1 MRTFWLFVGPI
12 VTGIWYYLLFVA
24 AWVLWY
30 LKFKKNYNIKKKQ
43 IKELSTLLDG
53 YEEKSLNDMGVFE
66 NFKASMKESS
76 FASLWKQYETS
87 LIYLGPDTEGKF
99 KIYSTD
105 NADCYFNSE
114 TLSHGLMLGFW
125 KNLAGI
131 FTAIG
136 ILGTFLGLTAGLYG
150 ININSKDLEVL
161 SSGIQNL
168 FQGLS
173 TAFLTS
179 VVGIICAI
187 IYNICYSRLMRDYN
201 QMINEVASKLDSIF
215 THKNT
220 EQILA
225 DSLIESKQQTEQ
237 MKLFSTQ
244 LVTAISESLDTSFQ
258 EQLVPVFD
266 ELRKSIDK
274 LNSSGADALAGSID
288 EKTGKQLA
296 SFAATLDKLQQSMN
310 LAFEK
315 SAKQNEDNARQL
327 NEAVK
332 ALTDASNTANRS
344 ILEHAGQAANTM
356 GNALTGA
363 AASISKTGNEL
374 STVSSSMKKS
384 LEETLS
390 MVHDDMER
398 HEAALKTMVESLQT
412 TISRN
417 NELINSA
424 GDAASKFADASRPMA
439 QVSEQIGQSLDKAID
454 VQQSISKEL
463 NRQAGTIQT
472 ASVANA
478 NAVKEVNDALKHI
491 ETSWKAYENNFKGV
505 SDGLQKTFEILNK
518 GINGYN
524 DATNRA
530 LIKNLSAFD
539 SSINT
544 ALSGI
549 QDLNQDLAESVEDLN
564 KFIKQ
569 KLR

>member
-12 VTGIWYYLLFVA
+12 INSIWYYLLFVIA
-24 AWVLWY
+24 LWFWY
-30 LKFKKNYNIKKKQ
+30 QFFWKKCNARKKQ
-43 IKELSTLLDG
+43 LQELLTLLESYKG
-53 YEEKSLNDMGVFE
+53 QSFNETGVFE
-66 NFKASMKESS
+66 NFKAAMKESN
-76 FASLWKQYETS
+76 FDSLWKQYETS
-87 LIYLGPDTEGKF
+87 LIHVGPDVEGRYQ
-99 KIYSTD
+99 IYSTE
-105 NADCYFNSE
+105 NAEYYFNSD
-114 TLSHGLMLGFW
+114 TLSRGLMVGFW

-136 ILGTFLGLTAGLYG
+136 ILGTFLGLTVGLYG
-150 ININSKDLEVL
+150 INIDCKDLEVL

-179 VVGIICAI
+179 VAGIICAI
-187 IYNICYSRLMRDYN
+187 GYNIYYSHLMKNYN
-201 QMINEVASKLDSIF
+201 ILIGEVAAGLDSIF

-258 EQLVPVFD
+258 EQLVPVFN
-266 ELRKSIDK
+266 ELRESIDK

-296 SFAATLDKLQQSMN
+296 SFAATLERLQQSMN
-310 LAFEK
+310 LTFEQ
-315 SAKQNEDNARQL
+315 SAKQNEENAKQL

-332 ALTDASNTANRS
+332 ALTDASNAANKS

-356 GNALTGA
+356 GSALSGA
-363 AASISKTGNEL
+363 AESISKTGDEL
-374 STVSSSMKKS
+374 SQASSSMKKS

-398 HEAALKTMVESLQT
+398 HEAALKTMVESLEA

-417 NELINSA
+417 KELLNSA
-424 GDAASKFADASRPMA
+424 GDTANKFANASKPMA
-439 QVSEQIGQSLDKAID
+439 QVSEQIGQSLDKAIN
-454 VQQSISKEL
+454 VQQSLSKEL

-478 NAVKEVNDALKHI
+478 NAVKEVNEALKRI

-505 SDGLQKTFEILNK
+505 SDGLQKTFDILNK

-524 DATNRA
+524 DATNKA
-530 LIKNLSAFD
+530 LVKNLSAFD
-539 SSINT
+539 SSITT
-544 ALSGI
+544 ALAGI
-549 QDLNQDLAESVEDLN
+549 QGLNQDLAESVEDLN
-564 KFIKQ
+564 KFLKG

>member
-12 VTGIWYYLLFVA
+12 INSIWYYLLFVIA
-24 AWVLWY
+24 LWFWY
-30 LKFKKNYNIKKKQ
+30 QFFWKKCNARKKQ
-43 IKELSTLLDG
+43 LQELLTLLESYKG
-53 YEEKSLNDMGVFE
+53 QSFNETGVFE
-66 NFKASMKESS
+66 NFKAAMKESN
-76 FASLWKQYETS
+76 FASLWKQYEAS
-87 LIYLGPDTEGKF
+87 LIHVGPDVEGRYQ
-99 KIYSTD
+99 IYSTE
-105 NADCYFNSE
+105 NAEYYFNSD
-114 TLSHGLMLGFW
+114 TLSRDLMVGFW

-136 ILGTFLGLTAGLYG
+136 ILGTFLGLTVGLYG
-150 ININSKDLEVL
+150 INIDSKDLEVL

-179 VVGIICAI
+179 VAGIICAI
-187 IYNICYSRLMRDYN
+187 VYNIYYSYFMKNYN
-201 QMINEVASKLDSIF
+201 ILIGEVAAGLDSIF

-258 EQLVPVFD
+258 EQLVPVFN
-266 ELRKSIDK
+266 ELRESIDK

-296 SFAATLDKLQQSMN
+296 SFAATLERLQQSMN
-310 LAFEK
+310 LTFEQ
-315 SAKQNEDNARQL
+315 SAKQNEENAKQL

-332 ALTDASNTANRS
+332 ALTDASNAANKS

-356 GNALTGA
+356 GSALSGA
-363 AASISKTGNEL
+363 AESISKTGDEL
-374 STVSSSMKKS
+374 SQASSSMKKS

-398 HEAALKTMVESLQT
+398 HEAALKTMVESLEA

-417 NELINSA
+417 KELLNSA
-424 GDAASKFADASRPMA
+424 GDTANKFANASKPMA
-439 QVSEQIGQSLDKAID
+439 QVSEQIGQSLDKAIN
-454 VQQSISKEL
+454 VQQSLSKEL

-478 NAVKEVNDALKHI
+478 NAVKEVNEALKRI

-505 SDGLQKTFEILNK
+505 SDGLQKTFDILNK

-524 DATNRA
+524 DATNKA
-530 LIKNLSAFD
+530 LVKNLSAFD
-539 SSINT
+539 SSITT
-544 ALSGI
+544 ALAGI
-549 QDLNQDLAESVEDLN
+549 QGLNQDLAESVEDLN
-564 KFIKQ
+564 KFLKE

>member
-1 MRTFWLFVGPI
+1 
-12 VTGIWYYLLFVA
+12 
-24 AWVLWY
+24 
-30 LKFKKNYNIKKKQ
+30 
-43 IKELSTLLDG
+43 
-53 YEEKSLNDMGVFE
+53 
-66 NFKASMKESS
+66 
-76 FASLWKQYETS
+76 
-87 LIYLGPDTEGKF
+87 
-99 KIYSTD
+99 
-105 NADCYFNSE
+105 
-114 TLSHGLMLGFW
+114 
-125 KNLAGI
+125 
-131 FTAIG
+131 
-136 ILGTFLGLTAGLYG
+136 
-150 ININSKDLEVL
+150 
-161 SSGIQNL
+161 
-168 FQGLS
+168 
-173 TAFLTS
+173 
-179 VVGIICAI
+179 
-187 IYNICYSRLMRDYN
+187 
-201 QMINEVASKLDSIF
+201 
-215 THKNT
+215 
-220 EQILA
+220 
-225 DSLIESKQQTEQ
+225 
-237 MKLFSTQ
+237 
-244 LVTAISESLDTSFQ
+244 
-258 EQLVPVFD
+258 
-266 ELRKSIDK
+266 
-274 LNSSGADALAGSID
+274 
-288 EKTGKQLA
+288 
-296 SFAATLDKLQQSMN
+296 
-310 LAFEK
+310 
-315 SAKQNEDNARQL
+315 
-327 NEAVK
+327 
-332 ALTDASNTANRS
+332 
-344 ILEHAGQAANTM
+344 M

-417 NELINSA
+417 KELINSA

>member
-1 MRTFWLFVGPI
+1 MSVLWHLFSMFVTGLWYYILFV
-12 VTGIWYYLLFVA
+12 V

-30 LKFKKNYNIKKKQ
+30 GFFKRNYNLKEKQ
-43 IKELSTLLDG
+43 IRELLTLL
-53 YEEKSLNDMGVFE
+53 KSYKGKSFNESGIFE
-66 NFKASMKESS
+66 NFKAAMKASN
-76 FASLWKQYETS
+76 FNSLWKQYETS
-87 LIYLGPDTEGKF
+87 LIHVGPDMEGRYQ
-99 KIYSTD
+99 IYSTE
-105 NADCYFNSE
+105 NAEYYFNSD
-114 TLSHGLMLGFW
+114 TLSRGLMVGFW

-136 ILGTFLGLTAGLYG
+136 ILGTFLGLTVGLYG
-150 ININSKDLEVL
+150 INIDSKDLEVL

-179 VVGIICAI
+179 VAGIICAI
-187 IYNICYSRLMRDYN
+187 GYNIYYSHLMKNYN
-201 QMINEVASKLDSIF
+201 ILIGEVAAGLDSIF

-258 EQLVPVFD
+258 EQLVPVFND
-266 ELRKSIDK
+266 LKESIDK

-417 NELINSA
+417 KELINSA

-505 SDGLQKTFEILNK
+505 SDGLQKTFDILNK

-524 DATNRA
+524 DATNKA
-530 LIKNLSAFD
+530 LVKNLSAFD

-569 KLR
+569 KLC

>member
-1 MRTFWLFVGPI
+1 MSVLWHLFSMF
-12 VTGIWYYLLFVA
+12 VTGFWYYLLFVV
-24 AWVLWY
+24 AWGLWY
-30 LKFKKNYNIKKKQ
+30 RFFKRNYNLKEKQ
-43 IKELSTLLDG
+43 IREFLALL
-53 YEEKSLNDMGVFE
+53 KSYKGKSFNESGIFE
-66 NFKASMKESS
+66 NFKAAMKASN
-76 FASLWKQYETS
+76 FYSLWKQYETS
-87 LIYLGPDTEGKF
+87 LIHVGPDVEGRYQ
-99 KIYSTD
+99 IYSTE
-105 NADCYFNSE
+105 NAEYYFNSD
-114 TLSHGLMLGFW
+114 TLSRGLMVGFW

-136 ILGTFLGLTAGLYG
+136 ILGTFLGLTVGLYG
-150 ININSKDLEVL
+150 INIDSKDLEVL

-179 VVGIICAI
+179 VAGIICAI
-187 IYNICYSRLMRDYN
+187 GYNIYYSHLMKNYN
-201 QMINEVASKLDSIF
+201 ILIGEVAAGLDSIF

-258 EQLVPVFD
+258 EQLVPVFN
-266 ELRKSIDK
+266 ELRESIDK

-296 SFAATLDKLQQSMN
+296 SFAATLERLQQSMN
-310 LAFEK
+310 LTFEQ
-315 SAKQNEDNARQL
+315 SAKQNEENAKQL

-332 ALTDASNTANRS
+332 ALTDASNAANKS

-356 GNALTGA
+356 GSALSGA
-363 AASISKTGNEL
+363 AESISKTGDEL
-374 STVSSSMKKS
+374 SQASSSMKKS

-398 HEAALKTMVESLQT
+398 HEAALKTMVESLEA

-417 NELINSA
+417 KELLNSA
-424 GDAASKFADASRPMA
+424 GDTANKFANASKPMA
-439 QVSEQIGQSLDKAID
+439 QVSEQIGQSLDKAIN
-454 VQQSISKEL
+454 VQQSLSKEL

-478 NAVKEVNDALKHI
+478 NAVKEVNEALKRI

-505 SDGLQKTFEILNK
+505 SDGLQKTFDILNK

-524 DATNRA
+524 DATNKA
-530 LIKNLSAFD
+530 LVKNLSAFD
-539 SSINT
+539 SSITT
-544 ALSGI
+544 ALAGI
-549 QDLNQDLAESVEDLN
+549 QGLNQDLAESVEDLN
-564 KFIKQ
+564 KFLKG

>member
-1 MRTFWLFVGPI
+1 MSVLWHLFSMFVTGLWYYILFV
-12 VTGIWYYLLFVA
+12 VA
-24 AWVLWY
+24 LGLWY
-30 LKFKKNYNIKKKQ
+30 RFFKRNYNLKEKQ
-43 IKELSTLLDG
+43 IRELLTLL
-53 YEEKSLNDMGVFE
+53 KSYKGKSFNESGIFE
-66 NFKASMKESS
+66 NFKAAMKASN
-76 FASLWKQYETS
+76 FNSLWKQYETS
-87 LIYLGPDTEGKF
+87 LIHVGPDMEGRYQ
-99 KIYSTD
+99 IYSTE
-105 NADCYFNSE
+105 NAEYYFNSD
-114 TLSHGLMLGFW
+114 TLSRGLMVGFW

-136 ILGTFLGLTAGLYG
+136 ILGTFLGLTVGLYG
-150 ININSKDLEVL
+150 INIDSKDLEVL

-173 TAFLTS
+173 TAFFTS
-179 VVGIICAI
+179 VAGIICAI
-187 IYNICYSRLMRDYN
+187 GYNIYYSHLMKNYN
-201 QMINEVASKLDSIF
+201 ILIGEVAAGLDSIF

-417 NELINSA
+417 KELINSA

>member
-1 MRTFWLFVGPI
+1 MSVLWHLFSMFVTGLWYYILFV
-12 VTGIWYYLLFVA
+12 V

-30 LKFKKNYNIKKKQ
+30 GFFKRNYNLKEKQ
-43 IKELSTLLDG
+43 IRELLTLL
-53 YEEKSLNDMGVFE
+53 KSYKGKSFNESGIFE
-66 NFKASMKESS
+66 NFKAAMKASN
-76 FASLWKQYETS
+76 FNSLWKQYETS
-87 LIYLGPDTEGKF
+87 LIHVGPDMEGRYQ
-99 KIYSTD
+99 IYSTE
-105 NADCYFNSE
+105 NAEYYFNSD
-114 TLSHGLMLGFW
+114 TLSRGLMVGFW

-136 ILGTFLGLTAGLYG
+136 ILGTFLGLTVGLYG
-150 ININSKDLEVL
+150 INIDSKDLEVL

-179 VVGIICAI
+179 VAGIICAI
-187 IYNICYSRLMRDYN
+187 GYNIYYSHLMKNYN
-201 QMINEVASKLDSIF
+201 ILIGEVAAGLDSIF

-258 EQLVPVFD
+258 EQLVPVFND
-266 ELRKSIDK
+266 LKESIDK

-417 NELINSA
+417 KELINSA

-505 SDGLQKTFEILNK
+505 SDGLQKTFDILNK

-524 DATNRA
+524 DATNKA
-530 LIKNLSAFD
+530 LVKNLSAFD

>member
-1 MRTFWLFVGPI
+1 MRTFWIFIGPFVNS
-12 VTGIWYYLLFVA
+12 IWYYVLFVIPFGF
-24 AWVLWY
+24 WY
-30 LKFKKNYNIKKKQ
+30 YFFWRKCNARKKQ
-43 IKELSTLLDG
+43 LQELLTLLENYKG
-53 YEEKSLNDMGVFE
+53 QSFNEKGVFE
-66 NFKASMKESS
+66 NFKAAMKESS

-87 LIYLGPDTEGKF
+87 LIHVGPDMEGRYQ
-99 KIYSTD
+99 IYSTE
-105 NADCYFNSE
+105 NAEYYFNSE
-114 TLSHGLMLGFW
+114 TLSRGLMVGFW

-136 ILGTFLGLTAGLYG
+136 ILGTFLGLTVGLNG
-150 ININSKDLEVL
+150 INIDSKDLEVL

-179 VVGIICAI
+179 VAGIICAI
-187 IYNICYSRLMRDYN
+187 GYNIYYSYLMKNYN
-201 QMINEVASKLDSIF
+201 ILIDKVAEGLDFIF

-258 EQLVPVFD
+258 EQLVPVFND
-266 ELRKSIDK
+266 LKESIDK

-417 NELINSA
+417 RELINSA

>member
-1 MRTFWLFVGPI
+1 MSVLWHLFSMF
-12 VTGIWYYLLFVA
+12 VTGLWYYILFVA

-30 LKFKKNYNIKKKQ
+30 GFFKRNYNLKEKQ
-43 IKELSTLLDG
+43 IRELLTLL
-53 YEEKSLNDMGVFE
+53 KSYKGKSFNESGIFE
-66 NFKASMKESS
+66 NFKAAMKASN
-76 FASLWKQYETS
+76 FNSLWKQYETS
-87 LIYLGPDTEGKF
+87 LIHVGPDMEGRYQ
-99 KIYSTD
+99 IYSTE
-105 NADCYFNSE
+105 NAEYYFNSD
-114 TLSHGLMLGFW
+114 TLSRGLMVGFW

-136 ILGTFLGLTAGLYG
+136 ILGTFLGLTVGLYG
-150 ININSKDLEVL
+150 INIDSKDLEVL

-179 VVGIICAI
+179 VAGIICAI
-187 IYNICYSRLMRDYN
+187 GYNIYYSHLMKNYN
-201 QMINEVASKLDSIF
+201 ILIGEVAAGLDSIF

-258 EQLVPVFD
+258 GQLVPVFND
-266 ELRKSIDK
+266 LKESIDK

-417 NELINSA
+417 KELINSA

-478 NAVKEVNDALKHI
+478 NAVKEVNEALKRI

>member
-1 MRTFWLFVGPI
+1 
-12 VTGIWYYLLFVA
+12 
-24 AWVLWY
+24 
-30 LKFKKNYNIKKKQ
+30 
-43 IKELSTLLDG
+43 
-53 YEEKSLNDMGVFE
+53 
-66 NFKASMKESS
+66 
-76 FASLWKQYETS
+76 
-87 LIYLGPDTEGKF
+87 
-99 KIYSTD
+99 
-105 NADCYFNSE
+105 
-114 TLSHGLMLGFW
+114 
-125 KNLAGI
+125 
-131 FTAIG
+131 
-136 ILGTFLGLTAGLYG
+136 
-150 ININSKDLEVL
+150 
-161 SSGIQNL
+161 
-168 FQGLS
+168 
-173 TAFLTS
+173 
-179 VVGIICAI
+179 
-187 IYNICYSRLMRDYN
+187 
-201 QMINEVASKLDSIF
+201 
-215 THKNT
+215 
-220 EQILA
+220 
-225 DSLIESKQQTEQ
+225 
-237 MKLFSTQ
+237 
-244 LVTAISESLDTSFQ
+244 
-258 EQLVPVFD
+258 
-266 ELRKSIDK
+266 
-274 LNSSGADALAGSID
+274 
-288 EKTGKQLA
+288 
-296 SFAATLDKLQQSMN
+296 
-310 LAFEK
+310 
-315 SAKQNEDNARQL
+315 
-327 NEAVK
+327 
-332 ALTDASNTANRS
+332 
-344 ILEHAGQAANTM
+344 M

-417 NELINSA
+417 KELINSA

-518 GINGYN
+518 GN